1 MVDYDE
7 NTSHFIKKGDK
18 CFMEKL
24 QEALSGLNEDAI
36 QIEGIIKKNQIST
49 VYQPIVSLSD
59 GEIIGYEALS
69 RGPAGS
75 PYERPDKL
83 FQAAEDNN
91 LLWEL
96 EYLCRLNAIDRAKSI
111 LQSKYLF
118 VNIDPKVIDNDKYKT
133 GFTRDLA
140 STLNV
145 NPMNIILE
153 ITERTAVEDYKKFRR
168 AIDTYINQGY
178 RIAIDDTGAG
188 YSGLRMLAEVHPQ
201 FIKIDMELIRDID
214 KKPINQILIKTLYD
228 FAVST
233 HMSMIAEGIE
243 TVDELNV
250 LIDIGINYGQ
260 GYLLQRP
267 TKTFAEINPI
277 IKEMI
282 INKKRQKE
290 KQYFY
295 TTGSMPI
302 GEIARL
308 DSSISTTTTG
318 NIVNRMFTNNPAV
331 YGIPVVDNG
340 HPVGLIM
347 RNNFYANLATQ
358 YGVAVFMNR
367 PIRLLM
373 NKNPLIVDYNTSLA
387 QVSRIAIGRRDEDL
401 YDYIIITKDGQYYG
415 ITTVKSLLEYT
426 TQLELNKAKHSNP
439 LTGLPGNLLIEEKLN
454 KLVDFFEP
462 YYVIYFDLDNFKAF
476 NDVYG
481 FENGDKMIIFTA
493 EIIQECLKEY
503 DNSSSFLG
511 HIGGDDF
518 VAVVFDSEIDELCRR
533 IILNFDS
540 RVRDFY
546 NEHDRQNG
554 YIKTKNRHG
563 VEERFNFVT
572 ISIAAVSSIKHTFR
586 SSTELGEVLSCVKKR
601 CKQDWCSCY
610 HIE

>member
-1 MVDYDE
+1 MQLELNE
-7 NTSHFIKKGDK
+7 NTVLI
-18 CFMEKL
+18 
-24 QEALSGLNEDAI
+24 ED
-36 QIEGIIKKNQIST
+36 IIRKNRIST
-49 VYQPIVSLSD
+49 VYQPIVSLTD
-59 GEIIGYEALS
+59 GGIIGYEALS
-69 RGPAGS
+69 RGPAGT
-75 PYERPDKL
+75 PLERPDKL
-83 FQAAEDNN
+83 FKEAEDNN

-96 EYLCRLNAIDRAKSI
+96 EYLCRMNAIERAKPI

-118 VNIDPKVIDNDKYKT
+118 INVDPKVIDNDKYKT
-133 GFTRDLA
+133 GFTRNLA
-140 STLNV
+140 STYNV
-145 NPMNIILE
+145 NPMNIIFE
-153 ITERTAVEDYKKFRR
+153 ITERTAIEDYKKFRR
-168 AIDTYINQGY
+168 AIDNYINQGY

-188 YSGLRMLAEVHPQ
+188 YSGLRMLAEIHPQ
-201 FIKIDMELIRDID
+201 YIKIDMELIRDID
-214 KKPINQILIKTLYD
+214 KKPINQTLIKTLHD
-228 FAVST
+228 FAVTS
-233 HMSMIAEGIE
+233 HMSVIAEGIE

-250 LIDIGINYGQ
+250 LIDIGISYGQ
-260 GYLLQRP
+260 GYLLQKP
-267 TKTFAEINPI
+267 SKDFSEINPI
-277 IKEMI
+277 IREMI
-282 INKKRQKE
+282 INKKKQKE

-308 DSSISTTTTG
+308 DSCISSTTTG

-340 HPVGLIM
+340 NPVGLIM

-401 YDYIIITKDGQYYG
+401 YDYIIITKDSKYYG
-415 ITTVKSLLEYT
+415 ITTVKNLLEYT

-439 LTGLPGNLLIEEKLN
+439 LTGLPGNILIEEKLN
-454 KLVDFFEP
+454 KLVNLNDP

-493 EIIQECLKEY
+493 EIIQDCLKEY
-503 DNSSSFLG
+503 DNNSSFLG

-518 VAVVFDSEIDELCRR
+518 VAIVLDNEIDRLCHTIIQQFDSQ
-533 IILNFDS
+533 
-540 RVRDFY
+540 VKDFY
-546 NEHDRQNG
+546 KEYDRKSG
-554 YIKTKNRHG
+554 YIMSKNRHG

-572 ISIAAVSSIKHTFR
+572 ISIAAVSSKNHSFNN
-586 SSTELGEVLSCVKKR
+586 SSELGEILSCVKKR
-601 CKQDWCSCY
+601 CKLDWCSCY